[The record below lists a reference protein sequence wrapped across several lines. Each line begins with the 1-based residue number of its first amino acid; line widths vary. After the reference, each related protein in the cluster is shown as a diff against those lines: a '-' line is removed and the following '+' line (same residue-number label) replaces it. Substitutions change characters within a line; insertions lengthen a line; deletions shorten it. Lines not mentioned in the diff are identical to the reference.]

1 MKPLFRFFDAKGLN
15 GERRCCD
22 DDRWILFVNGRWPI
36 TVTLSAQSKRGAL
49 AISPAIVVLHMDSLI
64 GGGSANLFAFVSKA
78 PPIYELKSTI

>member
-22 DDRWILFVNGRWPI
+22 DD
-36 TVTLSAQSKRGAL
+36 LSAQSKRGAL

-64 GGGSANLFAFVSKA
+64 GGGSANLFAFVSK
-78 PPIYELKSTI
+78 PIYELKSTI